1 MNFRKNK
8 QISTILIGFLF
19 STLIYIAAIGA
30 IAASTF
36 INPSPALAENYD
48 KQNLVGED
56 FSGRDLK
63 DSSFNASNIRQA
75 NFSNTD
81 LGGVVLFGAHAE
93 RANFEGA
100 NLSYATLD
108 NIHAEKANF
117 TNAIL
122 EGAFM
127 YNAQFQGATID
138 GADFTDA
145 FLSLNQEKML
155 CKLATGTNPVTGND
169 THDTLYCD

>member
-8 QISTILIGFLF
+8 QISTILIGFVF

-30 IAASTF
+30 IGASTF
-36 INPSPALAENYD
+36 INASPALAENFD
-48 KQNLVGED
+48 KQNLANKD
-56 FSGRDLK
+56 LSGRDLK

-75 NFSNTD
+75 NLSNTD
-81 LGGVVLFGAHAE
+81 LRGVVLFGAHAE

-100 NLSYATLD
+100 DLSYATLD
-108 NIHAEKANF
+108 NIHAQKANF

-145 FLSLNQEKML
+145 FISYDEEKIL
-155 CKLATGTNPVTGND
+155 CDLATGTNPLTGND
-169 THDTLYCD
+169 TRDTLYCR

>member
-8 QISTILIGFLF
+8 QISNILIGFLF

-36 INPSPALAENYD
+36 INPAPAFAEDYD
-48 KQNLVGED
+48 KQTLVGED

-63 DSSFNASNIRQA
+63 DSSFNAAIIRQA
-75 NFSNTD
+75 NLSNTD
-81 LGGVVLFGAHAE
+81 LRGVVLFGAHAE
-93 RANFEGA
+93 EANFEGA

-108 NIHAEKANF
+108 NIHAQKANF
-117 TNAIL
+117 NNAIL

-145 FLSLNQEKML
+145 FISSYQEKFL
-155 CKLATGTNPVTGND
+155 CDLATGTNPVTGND
-169 THDTLYCD
+169 TRDTLYCD

>member
-1 MNFRKNK
+1 MNFRNNK
-8 QISTILIGFLF
+8 QISNILISFLL

-30 IAASTF
+30 IAAS
-36 INPSPALAENYD
+36 ISIAPSPALAEDFD
-48 KQNLVGED
+48 KQTLIGED

-63 DSSFNASNIRQA
+63 DSSFNAAILKNA

-81 LGGVVLFGAHAE
+81 LRGVVLFGAHAE

-100 NLSYATLD
+100 NLSFATLD
-108 NIHAEKANF
+108 NIHAQKANF
-117 TNAIL
+117 NNAIL

-127 YNAQFQGATID
+127 YNAQFQGATIE

-145 FLSLNQEKML
+145 FISRDEEKIL
-155 CKLATGTNPVTGND
+155 CDLAKGTNPVTGRD
-169 THDTLYCD
+169 TRDTLYCS

>member
-1 MNFRKNK
+1 MNTKKNK
-8 QISTILIGFLF
+8 QISNIVIGFLL

-30 IAASTF
+30 IATSTL
-36 INPSPALAENYD
+36 INTNPALAEDFD
-48 KQNLVGED
+48 KQTLIGKD

-63 DSSFNASNIRQA
+63 DSSFNAAIIKQA

-81 LGGVVLFGAHAE
+81 LRGVVLFGAHAE
-93 RANFEGA
+93 EANFEGA

-108 NIHAEKANF
+108 NIHAQKANF

-127 YNAQFQGATID
+127 YNAQIQGATID
-138 GADFTDA
+138 GADFTNA
-145 FLSLNQEKML
+145 FISYDEEKIL
-155 CKLATGTNPVTGND
+155 CDLAKGTNPITGNN
-169 THDTLYCD
+169 TRDTLYCR

>member
-1 MNFRKNK
+1 MNTKKNK
-8 QISTILIGFLF
+8 QISNIVIGFLL

-30 IAASTF
+30 IATSTL
-36 INPSPALAENYD
+36 INPSPALAEDFD
-48 KQNLVGED
+48 KQTLVGED

-63 DSSFNASNIRQA
+63 DSSFNAAIIRQA

-81 LGGVVLFGAHAE
+81 LRGVVLFGAHAE
-93 RANFEGA
+93 EANFEGA

-127 YNAQFQGATID
+127 YNAQIQGTTID

-145 FLSLNQEKML
+145 FISYDEEKIL
-155 CKLATGTNPVTGND
+155 CDLAKGTNPVTGRD
-169 THDTLYCD
+169 TRDTLYCR